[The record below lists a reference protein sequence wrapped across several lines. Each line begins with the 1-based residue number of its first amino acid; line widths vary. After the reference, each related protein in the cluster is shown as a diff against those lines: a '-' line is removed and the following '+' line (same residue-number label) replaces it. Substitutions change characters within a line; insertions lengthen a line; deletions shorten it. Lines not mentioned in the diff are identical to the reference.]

1 MTDRHDI
8 SRDEEIQAV
17 VRRAVIED
25 VGSGD
30 ATSLALVPPEAVASA
45 SIISRSP
52 CIVCGTTIA
61 ASVFAAVDPA
71 VNCEALV
78 RDGGRAEA
86 GDRLMAVS
94 GPARGILTAE
104 RTALNFMQRLCGI
117 ATLTSRFVEAVVGTG
132 TAILD
137 TRKTSPC
144 LRALEKY
151 AVRCGGGFNHRFG
164 LYDRILIKDNH
175 RQLWRQRGAGLADA
189 VRESRLLFPGLEVEI
204 EVESDDDLKSALTAR
219 PDWVL
224 LDNMPPGLMRACVQ
238 QCRGICRTEASGGIT
253 LANVRQVA
261 ETGVDAVSLGCL
273 THSAPATDLTL
284 EVETQ

>member
-1 MTDRHDI
+1 MTDR
-8 SRDEEIQAV
+8 REIAQDADVQSV
-17 VRRAVIED
+17 VRRAIVED

-30 ATSLALVPPEAVASA
+30 ATSIALVPPEAVASA

-52 CIVCGTTIA
+52 CVVCGTTVA

-71 VNCEALV
+71 TKCEALV
-78 RDGGRAEA
+78 RDGGRADA
-86 GDRLMAVS
+86 GDRIMSVS

-117 ATLTSRFVEAVVGTG
+117 ATLTSRFVEAVAGTG
-132 TAILD
+132 TVILD

-144 LRALEKY
+144 LRILEKY

-175 RQLWRQRGAGLADA
+175 RQMWSRDGAGLADA
-189 VRESRLLFPGLEVEI
+189 VLESRRLFPGLEVEV
-204 EVESDDDLKSALTAR
+204 EVESDDELKSVLTAR

-224 LDNMPPGLMRACVQ
+224 LDNMPIGLMRGCVGR
-238 QCRGICRTEASGGIT
+238 CRGICRTEASGGIT
-253 LANVRQVA
+253 LANVSQVA
-261 ETGVDAVSLGCL
+261 GTGVDAISLGCL

-284 EVETQ
+284 EIETL